1 MKTRLNEQMSEYKA
15 IETYSHVTL
24 DDVLNKVTQEV
35 GELIEASE
43 EWNHEEMYKEAWDV
57 IINIL
62 SVCEELWMDIYNI
75 DSPDNE
81 ANSTKLAILLWK
93 WNSKIQAYRG
103 RYSREDITFYDV
115 QEITSDL
122 VKTVLNYTDPSM
134 DLGQIIKRNTNKF
147 DSRKDLYKPQID
159 LWDYI
164 ESFEGFPKPWISFK
178 DIWPILKSK
187 EALDFA
193 VKEMAMKCTDSDV
206 IGWLDAR
213 GFIFWSLVAKEL
225 GKPFVMLRKKWKLP
239 GKTKW
244 VSYWLEYWKDNLEI
258 QEWSIEKGQKVSL
271 VDDLLATGWTIKAA
285 IDLVESL
292 GWVINNLSFV
302 ISLDE
307 NELASLESRKKLYW
321 YKIDTLVSYS

>member
-1 MKTRLNEQMSEYKA
+1 MKTRLNEQMSEYKS
-15 IETYSHVTL
+15 IETYSHVTF

-43 EWNHEEMYKEAWDV
+43 DWNNEEMYKEAWDV

-62 SVCEELWMDIYNI
+62 SVCEELGIDINTESEKTKI
-75 DSPDNE
+75 
-81 ANSTKLAILLWK
+81 NSTKLSILTWK
-93 WNSKIQAYRG
+93 WNSKIQWLRN
-103 RYSREDITFYDV
+103 RYSREDVKIEDV

-122 VKTVLNYTDPSM
+122 VKTVLNYSDPSM

-147 DSRKDLYKPQID
+147 ESRKDLYKPQID

-193 VKEMAMKCTDSDV
+193 VKEMAMKCSDSDV

-213 GFIFWSLVAKEL
+213 GFIFGSLVAKEL

-258 QEWSIEKGQKVSL
+258 QEWSIEEGQKVSL

-292 GWVINNLSFV
+292 GWTINNLSFV
-302 ISLDE
+302 ISLDDK
-307 NELASLESRKKLYW
+307 ELTSLESRKKLDW